1 MREDGFVRPL
11 WRYDVTDYQ
20 HAQAVTTA
28 DSREAAEA
36 LARSAVQARVAAC
49 AQVSGPI
56 NSTYWWEG
64 KVESAE
70 EWYVTFKTTAER
82 YPALEQH
89 IREHH
94 SYDVPEVVL
103 LPVLAGNPAY
113 LAWVSEETTP
123 RS

>member
-1 MREDGFVRPL
+1 M
-11 WRYDVTDYQ
+11 TDYQ
-20 HAQAVTTA
+20 HAQAVTTT

-36 LARSAVQARVAAC
+36 LAHSAVEARVAAC

-56 NSTYWWEG
+56 KSTYWWEG

-82 YPALEQH
+82 YPELEQH

-103 LPVLAGNPAY
+103 LPILAGNPAY
-113 LAWVSEETTP
+113 LSWVSEETTP
-123 RS
+123 KS